1 MWHRGWQ
8 HTIIAALS
16 RMVEGEREGLTL
28 RVGQLGQGTLA
39 GVATRLGPAEL
50 KAGLTDHMMG

>member
-39 GVATRLGPAEL
+39 GVATRLG
-50 KAGLTDHMMG
+50 TS